1 MKNDIRWHFCKD
13 GDLPHVERPT
23 DEDIL
28 VHSMETCLVSYHFDS
43 SPCFKHQ
50 DVFIFRAFRDG
61 ELGWRHYDEWCSPI
75 AESIIVDAWIS
86 LDEVYKHL
94 WKQQKELVF

>member
-1 MKNDIRWHFCKD
+1 MERNNQMIRWHFVKD

-23 DEDIL
+23 DDDPL
-28 VHSMETCLVSYHFDS
+28 VPSMEKCLVSYHFYT

-50 DVFIFRAFRDG
+50 DVFIFKAFREG
-61 ELGWRHYDEWCSPI
+61 EPEWRHNDHWCTPI

-86 LDEVYKHL
+86 LKEVYKHL
-94 WKQQKELVF
+94 WEQENE